1 MSNKAKRQQQR
12 KHEAKRRQQRMVVIT
27 LVVLAAV
34 GVGGFLIWNGGGG
47 GATTSADAFQLE
59 RQPFVGDP
67 SAPITLVEF
76 VDFKCPHCMAFSA
89 QVLLPLEEAYVK
101 SGKVKI
107 AVINFPF
114 IGPDS
119 RTAAIA
125 TEVVYQMDPEAFWPF
140 VKAVFARQGGMSE
153 IWATPELLTQLA
165 TDVSPKIDPEAF
177 REALN
182 DRRYAE
188 EIEVDLGIVRKLGV
202 QGTPTVYINGER
214 VDELSYPSIKRMI
227 DAKLAEA
234 GV

>member
-1 MSNKAKRQQQR
+1 
-12 KHEAKRRQQRMVVIT
+12 MVVIT
-27 LVVLAAV
+27 LAVLAIV
-34 GVGGFLIWNGGGG
+34 GIAGFMIWKGGGG
-47 GATTSADAFQLE
+47 STATVDAFQLE
-59 RQPFVGDP
+59 RQPIVGDP
-67 SAPITLVEF
+67 EAPVTLVEF
-76 VDFKCPHCMAFSA
+76 VDFKCPHCMAFAA

-101 SGKVKI
+101 SGKVKV

-114 IGPDS
+114 IAADS

-125 TEVVYQMDPEAFWPF
+125 SEVVYQMDPEAYWPF
-140 VKAVFARQGGMSE
+140 VKAVFARQGGMAE

-165 TDVSPKIDPEAF
+165 TEVSTKIDAAAF

-214 VDELSYPSIKRMI
+214 VDDLSYPNIKRII